1 MTGPVLSGPAAFV
14 IPFWSDGAAHRLGFL
29 RQALDSVR
37 AQSDPD
43 VVAIVV
49 DDGSPSQRDLQRLRD
64 WAGQDG
70 WLVVRRCHDNRG
82 PGRCRNLGVAVAAN
96 LGAPFVCF
104 LDADDL
110 AHPDRVRTV
119 RAVFAADPD
128 AAVVYSGF
136 QVVDAG
142 GEPVPRDQLVGGIRT
157 LAEEIAK
164 RPLAGHDC
172 WITLAVERDNLTI
185 PSALSVR
192 TALAAAVPFPQAH
205 RFHEDTHTWLRYS
218 ASGAKIVHRPD
229 IPSRYRV
236 PQPGRGSESRDRA
249 GGAEAFNRLRARVVG
264 EGLAEAVA
272 LAVRRGVVTPREG
285 LTIRTRY
292 LLSVASLLRQEGST
306 GVARDLVDQAKRL
319 SPRDYRDHR
328 HRYGWG

>member
-1 MTGPVLSGPAAFV
+1 MTGALAVSASLWSADLSNLAA
-14 IPFWSDGAAHRLGFL
+14 SM
-29 RQALDSVR
+29 R
-37 AQSDPD
+37 AVEPHFQVTSEL
-43 VVAIVV
+43 A
-49 DDGSPSQRDLQRLRD
+49 DLAERHQ
-64 WAGQDG
+64 
-70 WLVVRRCHDNRG
+70 VRRCDDNRG
-82 PGRCRNLGVAVAAN
+82 PGRCRNAGVAVAVE

-104 LDADDL
+104 LDADDV

-119 RAVFAADPD
+119 RTVLAGDPD

-136 QVVDAG
+136 SVVDEH
-142 GEPVPRDQLVGGIRT
+142 GEPVPREQLVGGIRT
-157 LAEEIAK
+157 LAEEVSR

-185 PSALSVR
+185 PSALNVR
-192 TALAAAVPFPQAH
+192 TALAAAVPFPGAH

-218 ASGAKIVHRPD
+218 ASGAKIVHHPG

-236 PQPGRGSESRDRA
+236 PQPGKGSESRDRA
-249 GGAEAFNRLRARVVG
+249 GGAEAFNRLRARIVG

-292 LLSVASLLRQEGST
+292 LLSVASMLQREGST
-306 GVARDLVDQAKRL
+306 GIARDLVEQARRL
-319 SPRDYRDHR
+319 SPRDYRDHH
-328 HRYGWG
+328 HRYQPG